1 MSEQNNQYDEITFA
15 LYYDH
20 ELDAKEAKLFEMAL
34 EQNEQLM
41 KTYDQWVDAQEA
53 VSQYLE
59 DKEAEYQLEGFSDRV
74 MKALPADPNWKVRS
88 EQQEVVSKQDSNQQT
103 PWWQSW
109 FTPMLVGG
117 LVAAAL
123 ILVIQG
129 LQESPV
135 QNQRSTILINQAEQG
150 DKAPV
155 IWLLDEEDEQ
165 EQDNED
171 EQEQDGEDI

>member
-1 MSEQNNQYDEITFA
+1 
-15 LYYDH
+15 
-20 ELDAKEAKLFEMAL
+20 
-34 EQNEQLM
+34 
-41 KTYDQWVDAQEA
+41 
-53 VSQYLE
+53 
-59 DKEAEYQLEGFSDRV
+59 
-74 MKALPADPNWKVRS
+74 
-88 EQQEVVSKQDSNQQT
+88 
-103 PWWQSW
+103 
-109 FTPMLVGG
+109 MLVGG